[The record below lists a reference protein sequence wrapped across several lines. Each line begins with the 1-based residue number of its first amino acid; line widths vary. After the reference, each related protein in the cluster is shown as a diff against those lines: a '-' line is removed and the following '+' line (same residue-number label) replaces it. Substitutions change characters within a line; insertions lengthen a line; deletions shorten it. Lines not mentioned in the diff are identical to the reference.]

1 MKKNNLLKTTLT
13 TLAPTLLAAGITAA
27 SLPSMAA
34 DFNINVV
41 HLSNTSDEDYDGAL
55 VLKDYVE
62 AQSNGRIGVTIYSGG
77 QLCGNGTECIEALQ
91 ANLIQVFNTTTGG
104 LSSVFPEIQAL
115 DIPYMF
121 PSDRVAECALD
132 SELLAGSIRK
142 ELLERTGSMRL
153 MTIGNTGGWR
163 NFATTDRQI
172 KTPADVKGAKIRTIN
187 SPIQMELVRAMGGNP
202 TAVPWPE
209 VYTSLAT
216 GLVAGTKNG
225 ITDIM
230 GMKFNEHI
238 KYMTLDGHAY
248 MGSMWWMNN
257 DAFSEMPEDLQRIMS
272 DGFDSLRM
280 VTTVMPKRR
289 QIEAYNAFKEGG
301 GTIYAPTAEE
311 KKLFQEAALP
321 VRDWFKNEYGAK
333 WVDITQ
339 NAVDACEASL
349 NEKYMAAKS

>member
-1 MKKNNLLKTTLT
+1 MKKTTFLKSTASKF
-13 TLAPTLLAAGITAA
+13 APTLVAASMAVAALPALAA
-27 SLPSMAA
+27 
-34 DFNINVV
+34 DYEFNIV
-41 HLSNTSDEDYDGAL
+41 HLSNTSDEDYDGAV

-62 AQSNGRIGVTIYSGG
+62 AQSNGRIQVNIYSGG
-77 QLCGNGTECIEALQ
+77 QLCGNPTECIEALQ

-104 LSSVFPEIQAL
+104 LANVFPEIQAL

-121 PSDRVAECALD
+121 PSDRIAECALN
-132 SELLAGSIRK
+132 SELLAGPIRK
-142 ELLERTGSMRL
+142 ELLDRTGSLRL

-163 NFATTDRQI
+163 NFATTNTQI
-172 KTPADVKGAKIRTIN
+172 KTPADVKGLKIRTIN
-187 SPIQMELVRAMGGNP
+187 SPIQMELVKAMGGSP

-216 GLVAGTKNG
+216 GLVEGSKNG

-248 MGSMWWMNN
+248 MASMWWMNN
-257 DAFSEMPEDLQRIMS
+257 DSLKDMPEDLQHIMM
-272 DGFDSLRM
+272 DGFDALRM

-289 QIEAYNAFKEGG
+289 QIEAYNAFKAAG
-301 GTIYAPTAEE
+301 GTIYAPSADE
-311 KKLFQEAALP
+311 KAQFQEAAKP
-321 VRDWFKNEYGAK
+321 VRDWFITEYGAK

-339 NAVDACEASL
+339 NAVNACEASID
-349 NEKYMAAKS
+349 KAYMAQQ